1 MMEHDEALSALSA
14 LEQSEGW
21 KLLMAHFDAE
31 MKKWGAAI
39 LDPNG
44 MPAEAA
50 IKQREIRAALI
61 EEHSPAKILETLK
74 DNHRA
79 GARRES
85 PPRTT

>member
-1 MMEHDEALSALSA
+1 MMEHDDALSALSA
-14 LEQSEGW
+14 LEQSAGW
-21 KLLMAHFDAE
+21 KLITDYFDAE

-39 LDPNG
+39 LDPKG

-61 EEHSPAKILETLK
+61 EEHSPAKIIETLK